1 MKILVFFKLNK
12 VKPAPQAITANI
24 MLQKSKKMPEKTL
37 MELDKR
43 LEYLERHQVK
53 KLCLFAIR

>member
-12 VKPAPQAITANI
+12 VKPAPQEIAANI
-24 MLQKSKKMPEKTL
+24 VLQKSKKMPEKTL
-37 MELDKR
+37 MELDKK

-53 KLCLFAIR
+53 